1 MISPFKIDLEKE
13 NLALREELSRVQ
25 AELRRADQL
34 KRDFTALAA
43 HELRAPLAVLL
54 GYAKI
59 LESEATGATLERAE
73 IIAAQAWRLK
83 DLVDAILILQQI
95 DAGEITLHMEPIAI
109 RQILERIVDEHRQE
123 IDDKSLNVRTQA
135 AKDLYVYA
143 DRERLVLILNHLLSN
158 SIKFSPQN
166 ASLSLS
172 AHVDV
177 TCVVISIHDE
187 GLGIPDEEQSHIFD
201 RFYQIG
207 DPLTRHHNGLGL
219 GLAVAKAIVEL
230 HHGRIW
236 VESTPQ
242 GGSTFHFSL
251 PRIIGNPGID
261 SSSDD
266 RPLL

>member
-1 MISPFKIDLEKE
+1 MFSPFRIDLEKE

-59 LESEATGATLERAE
+59 LESEATGETLERAE
-73 IIAAQAWRLK
+73 IIIAQAWRLK
-83 DLVDAILILQQI
+83 DLVDTILILQQI
-95 DAGEITLHMEPIAI
+95 DAGEISLHMEPIAI
-109 RQILERIVDEHRQE
+109 HHILERIVDEHRNE
-123 IDDKSLNVRTQA
+123 IDNKSLSVQTQA
-135 AKDLYVYA
+135 AKDLFVYA
-143 DRERLVLILNHLLSN
+143 DRERLALILNHLLSN
-158 SIKFSPQN
+158 SVKFSPPK
-166 ASLSLS
+166 ATLTIS
-172 AHVDV
+172 AHADV
-177 TCVVISIHDE
+177 TCVVVSIHDE
-187 GLGIPDEEQSHIFD
+187 GLGVPDEEQSHIFD
-201 RFYQIG
+201 RFYQVG
-207 DPLTRHHNGLGL
+207 DALTRHHNGLGL

-251 PRIIGNPGID
+251 PRIIGNPIAD
-261 SSSDD
+261 S
-266 RPLL
+266 